1 MELPLNIFLLLC
13 GITFLVWGANKF
25 VDHSSSIAKHLGISD
40 LVIGLTLVAFGTSA
54 PEIFVG
60 ISGVINGNEDIAFG
74 NVIGSNIAN
83 IGLIFGVT
91 CFYFNAP
98 SKTQLLNFIPFSLS
112 IILLGFS
119 LRDGTIS
126 FSESVGFITLLI
138 FFMYVLL
145 QKRKSPD
152 DEEPFKA
159 SNINM
164 SMSMSMSMSIILA
177 LIGLIALF
185 MGSGITIHY
194 AEKTAI
200 LFGVPQIII
209 GLTII
214 ALGTSL
220 PELAAAVVALGK
232 GKHQMVIGN
241 IIGSNVL
248 NLVFVIPIIGFFG
261 SINISPVVMER
272 DFYILSA
279 MSIFFIILAIVLTK
293 MEFRKSIFSV
303 SGIFLISSYMLYLSV
318 LSGII

>member
-1 MELPLNIFLLLC
+1 MELAHNVFLLLA
-13 GITFLVWGANKF
+13 GITILIWGANKF
-25 VDHSSSIAKHLGISD
+25 VDHSGIIAKHLGISD

-60 ISGVINGNEDIAFG
+60 ISGVINGNEEIAFG
-74 NVIGSNIAN
+74 NIIGSNIAN

-91 CFYFNAP
+91 CFYLNAP

-119 LRDGTIS
+119 LIDGTIS
-126 FSESVGFITLLI
+126 FSESVGFIGLLVL
-138 FFMYVLL
+138 FMYVLL
-145 QKRKSPD
+145 KTKSLD

-159 SNINM
+159 SNIK
-164 SMSMSMSMSIILA
+164 MSIIFA
-177 LIGLIALF
+177 LIGLIALIV
-185 MGSGITIHY
+185 GSHIAIQY

-220 PELAAAVVALGK
+220 PELATAITALGK
-232 GKHQMVIGN
+232 GKHQMVVGN
-241 IIGSNVL
+241 IIGSNVF

-279 MSIFFIILAIVLTK
+279 MSIIFIILAIALTK
-293 MEFRKSIFSV
+293 TEFRKSIFSV
-303 SGIFLISSYMLYLSV
+303 SGIFLVSSYILYLSV
-318 LSGII
+318 LSGIV

>member
-1 MELPLNIFLLLC
+1 MELAHNVFFLLA
-13 GITFLVWGANKF
+13 GITILIWGANKF
-25 VDHSSSIAKHLGISD
+25 VDHSGIIAKHLGISD
-40 LVIGLTLVAFGTSA
+40 LAIGLTLVAFGTSA

-60 ISGVINGNEDIAFG
+60 ISGVINGNEEIAFG

-83 IGLIFGVT
+83 IGLIFGVA

-112 IILLGFS
+112 VILLGFS
-119 LRDGTIS
+119 LIDGTIS
-126 FSESVGFITLLI
+126 LSESIGFIVLLMI
-138 FFMYVLL
+138 FMYVLL
-145 QKRKSPD
+145 KTKSLD
-152 DEEPFKA
+152 DGEPFKA

-164 SMSMSMSMSIILA
+164 SMSIIFA

-185 MGSGITIHY
+185 VGSGIAIHY

-200 LFGVPQIII
+200 FFGVPQIII

-220 PELAAAVVALGK
+220 PELATAITALRK
-232 GKHQMVIGN
+232 GKHQMVVGN
-241 IIGSNVL
+241 IIGSNIF
-248 NLVFVIPIIGFFG
+248 NLVLVIPIIGFFG
-261 SINISPVVMER
+261 SININQFVMER

-279 MSIFFIILAIVLTK
+279 MSIIFIILAIALTK
-293 MEFRKSIFSV
+293 IEFRKSIFSV
-303 SGIFLISSYMLYLSV
+303 SGIFLISSYILYLSV

>member
-1 MELPLNIFLLLC
+1 MGINIIQFTVGTVLLYY
-13 GITFLVWGANKF
+13 GADFLVMGSKAVASKF
-25 VDHSSSIAKHLGISD
+25 KIPPIVVGI
-40 LVIGLTLVAFGTSA
+40 TLVAFGTSL
-54 PEIFVG
+54 PELIVSIIAILKGESG
-60 ISGVINGNEDIAFG
+60 IVVG
-74 NVIGSNIAN
+74 NVVGSNIAN

-119 LRDGTIS
+119 LIDGTIS
-126 FSESVGFITLLI
+126 FSESVGFIVLLML
-138 FFMYVLL
+138 FMYVLL
-145 QKRKSPD
+145 KTKSLD
-152 DEEPFKA
+152 DGEPFKA

-164 SMSMSMSMSIILA
+164 SIIFA

-185 MGSGITIHY
+185 VGSGIAIHY

-200 LFGVPQIII
+200 FFGVPQIII

-220 PELAAAVVALGK
+220 PELATAITALRK
-232 GKHQMVIGN
+232 GKHQMVVGN
-241 IIGSNVL
+241 IIGSNIF
-248 NLVFVIPIIGFFG
+248 NLVLVIPIIGFFG
-261 SINISPVVMER
+261 SININPFVMER

-279 MSIFFIILAIVLTK
+279 MSIIFIILAIALTK
-293 MEFRKSIFSV
+293 IEFRKSIFSV
-303 SGIFLISSYMLYLSV
+303 SGIFLISSYILYLSV

>member
-1 MELPLNIFLLLC
+1 MELAHSVFFLLA
-13 GITFLVWGANKF
+13 GITILIWGANKF
-25 VDHSSSIAKHLGISD
+25 VDHSGSIAKHLGISD

-60 ISGVINGNEDIAFG
+60 ISGVINGNEEIAFG
-74 NVIGSNIAN
+74 NVVGSNIAN

-119 LRDGTIS
+119 LIDETIS
-126 FSESVGFITLLI
+126 FSESVGFIVLLML
-138 FFMYVLL
+138 FMYVLL
-145 QKRKSPD
+145 KTKSLE

-159 SNINM
+159 SNIK
-164 SMSMSMSMSIILA
+164 MSIIFA
-177 LIGLIALF
+177 LIGLIALIV
-185 MGSGITIHY
+185 GSHIAIQY

-220 PELAAAVVALGK
+220 PELATAITALGK
-232 GKHQMVIGN
+232 GKHQMVVGN
-241 IIGSNVL
+241 IIGSNVF

-279 MSIFFIILAIVLTK
+279 MSIIFIILAIALTK

-303 SGIFLISSYMLYLSV
+303 SGIFLVSSYILYLSV

>member
-1 MELPLNIFLLLC
+1 MELAHNVFFLLA
-13 GITFLVWGANKF
+13 GITILIWGANKF
-25 VDHSSSIAKHLGISD
+25 VDHSGIIAKHLGISD

-60 ISGVINGNEDIAFG
+60 ISGVINGNEEIAFG

-98 SKTQLLNFIPFSLS
+98 SKTQLLHFIPFSLS

-119 LRDGTIS
+119 LIDGTIS
-126 FSESVGFITLLI
+126 FSESVGFIVLLML
-138 FFMYVLL
+138 FMYVLL
-145 QKRKSPD
+145 KTKSLD
-152 DEEPFKA
+152 DGEPFKA

-164 SMSMSMSMSIILA
+164 SIIFA
-177 LIGLIALF
+177 LIGLIALIV
-185 MGSGITIHY
+185 GSWIATLY
-194 AEKTAI
+194 AEKTA
-200 LFGVPQIII
+200 LFFGVPKIII

-220 PELAAAVVALGK
+220 PELAAAIAALGK
-232 GKHQMVIGN
+232 GKHQMVVGN
-241 IIGSNVL
+241 IIGSNVF

-279 MSIFFIILAIVLTK
+279 MSIIFIILAIALTK
-293 MEFRKSIFSV
+293 IGFRKSIFSV
-303 SGIFLISSYMLYLSV
+303 SGIFLISSYILYLSV

>member
-60 ISGVINGNEDIAFG
+60 ISGVINGNEEIAFG
-74 NVIGSNIAN
+74 NIIGSNIAN

-91 CFYFNAP
+91 CLYFNAP

-126 FSESVGFITLLI
+126 FSESVGFIVLLI
-138 FFMYVLL
+138 LFMYVSL
-145 QKRKSPD
+145 KTKSLD
-152 DEEPFKA
+152 DGEPFKA
-159 SNINM
+159 SNIN
-164 SMSMSMSMSIILA
+164 MSMSIILA

-185 MGSGITIHY
+185 IGSGVTIHY

-232 GKHQMVIGN
+232 GKHQMVVGN

-279 MSIFFIILAIVLTK
+279 MSIIFIILAIVLTK
-293 MEFRKSIFSV
+293 MEFRKSIFSI

>member
-1 MELPLNIFLLLC
+1 MELAHSVFFLLA
-13 GITFLVWGANKF
+13 GITILIWGANKF
-25 VDHSSSIAKHLGISD
+25 VDHSGSIAKHLGISD
-40 LVIGLTLVAFGTSA
+40 LAIGLTLVAFGTSA

-60 ISGVINGNEDIAFG
+60 ISGVINGNEEIAFG

-112 IILLGFS
+112 VILLGFS
-119 LRDGTIS
+119 LIDGTIS
-126 FSESVGFITLLI
+126 LSESIGFIMLLMI
-138 FFMYVLL
+138 FMYVLL
-145 QKRKSPD
+145 KTKSLD
-152 DEEPFKA
+152 DGEPFKA

-164 SMSMSMSMSIILA
+164 SMSIIFA
-177 LIGLIALF
+177 LIGLIALI
-185 MGSGITIHY
+185 MGSWITTLY
-194 AEKTAI
+194 AEKTA
-200 LFGVPQIII
+200 LFFGVPKIII

-220 PELAAAVVALGK
+220 PELAAAIAALGK
-232 GKHQMVIGN
+232 GKHQMVVGN
-241 IIGSNVL
+241 IIGSNVF

-261 SINISPVVMER
+261 SIKISPVVMER

-279 MSIFFIILAIVLTK
+279 MSIIFIILAIALTK
-293 MEFRKSIFSV
+293 IGFRKSIFSV
-303 SGIFLISSYMLYLSV
+303 SGIFLISSYILYLSV

>member
-1 MELPLNIFLLLC
+1 MELAHNVFFLLA
-13 GITFLVWGANKF
+13 GITILIWGANKF
-25 VDHSSSIAKHLGISD
+25 VDHSGIIAKHLGISD

-60 ISGVINGNEDIAFG
+60 ISGVINGNEEIAFG

-83 IGLIFGVT
+83 IGLIFGVA

-119 LRDGTIS
+119 LIDGTIS
-126 FSESVGFITLLI
+126 FSESVGFIVLLML
-138 FFMYVLL
+138 FMYILL
-145 QKRKSPD
+145 KTKSLD
-152 DEEPFKA
+152 DGEPFKA

-164 SMSMSMSMSIILA
+164 SMSIIFA

-185 MGSGITIHY
+185 VGSGIAIHY

-200 LFGVPQIII
+200 FFGVPQIII

-220 PELAAAVVALGK
+220 PELATAITALRK
-232 GKHQMVIGN
+232 GKHQMVVGN
-241 IIGSNVL
+241 IIGSNVF

-261 SINISPVVMER
+261 SINISPFVMGR

-279 MSIFFIILAIVLTK
+279 MSIIFIILAIALTK
-293 MEFRKSIFSV
+293 MEFKKSIFSV
-303 SGIFLISSYMLYLSV
+303 SGIFLISSYILYLSV

>member
-1 MELPLNIFLLLC
+1 MELAHNVFLLLA
-13 GITFLVWGANKF
+13 GITILIWGANKF
-25 VDHSSSIAKHLGISD
+25 VDHSGSIAKHLGISD

-60 ISGVINGNEDIAFG
+60 ISGVINGNEEIAFG
-74 NVIGSNIAN
+74 NVVGSNIAN

-91 CFYFNAP
+91 CFYLNAP
-98 SKTQLLNFIPFSLS
+98 SKTQLLHFIPFSLS

-119 LRDGTIS
+119 LIDGTIS
-126 FSESVGFITLLI
+126 FSESVGFIALLML
-138 FFMYVLL
+138 FMYVLL
-145 QKRKSPD
+145 KTKSLD
-152 DEEPFKA
+152 DGEPFKA

-164 SMSMSMSMSIILA
+164 SIIFA
-177 LIGLIALF
+177 LIGLIALIV
-185 MGSGITIHY
+185 GSWIATLY
-194 AEKTAI
+194 AEKTA
-200 LFGVPQIII
+200 LFFGVPKIII

-220 PELAAAVVALGK
+220 PELAAAIAALGK
-232 GKHQMVIGN
+232 GKHQMVVGN
-241 IIGSNVL
+241 IIGSNVF

-279 MSIFFIILAIVLTK
+279 MSIIFIILAIVLTK